1 MIGGFSIVS
10 LAILG
15 AFLIVIA
22 PLLLWIGSVLASFAF
37 LFLAGFAM
45 LILLALE
52 ALLTMIA
59 TRYKARASGL

>member
-52 ALLTMIA
+52 ALL
-59 TRYKARASGL
+59 YKGVVNFPRRLK

>member
-1 MIGGFSIVS
+1 MIGGLSFVS

-22 PLLLWIGSVLASFAF
+22 PLLLWIGSVLATFAF
-37 LFLAGFAM
+37 MLLAGVAM

-52 ALLTMIA
+52 AL
-59 TRYKARASGL
+59 YKGVVNFPRRLK